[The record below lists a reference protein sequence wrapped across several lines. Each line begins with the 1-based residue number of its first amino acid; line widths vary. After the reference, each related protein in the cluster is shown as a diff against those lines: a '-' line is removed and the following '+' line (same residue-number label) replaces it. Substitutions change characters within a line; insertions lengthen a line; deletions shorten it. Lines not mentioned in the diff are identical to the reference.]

1 MVKERISTAPKGSP
15 TAHLGYR
22 PSHAADRCGAVHF
35 EVDNFD
41 VGCLP
46 RDESTY

>member
-22 PSHAADRCGAVHF
+22 PAIKH
-35 EVDNFD
+35 
-41 VGCLP
+41 VGQ
-46 RDESTY
+46 RVA